1 MANCYNLDGIK
12 KDIEKEID
20 RYQCMKEAWEKVTFP
35 TKKNGEPFAIMS
47 KNFEGATYTGSTYLE
62 QGYKGKVLNP
72 VLNPTLKVCFSTN
85 LTGYHSDELYLYE
98 YIKYMDKNKFAD
110 KREKNTFCEVYVYDL
125 EDIQNTVKARIE
137 YLEKYI
143 NSLKRQLEIADNA
156 YNTFKEAYKNAME
169 VLNTATE
176 TTENIYSTLKS
187 DIRDTI
193 KERYPYC

>member
-20 RYQCMKEAWEKVTFP
+20 RYQCMKKEWESVKFP
-35 TKKNGEPFAIMS
+35 TKKNGEPFSIMS
-47 KNFEGATYTGSTYLE
+47 KNFENATYMGSTYLE

-72 VLNPTLKVCFSTN
+72 TLKVCFCTN
-85 LTGYHSDELYLYE
+85 LSGYCRDELFLYE
-98 YIKYMDKNKFAD
+98 YVKYMDNNKFVD
-110 KREKNTFCEVYVYDL
+110 KREKNTFNGVYIYDL
-125 EDIQNTVKARIE
+125 EDIKQTVKDRID

-143 NSLKRQLEIADNA
+143 NSLKRQLEIADSA
-156 YNTFKEAYKNAME
+156 YNAFKEVYKNAME
-169 VLNTATE
+169 VLNKVTE
-176 TTENIYSTLKS
+176 TTENTYSTLKS